1 MIIDGRRALA
11 YTTRC
16 GKIEKIEGADN
27 IELVSVL
34 FRVIR

>member
-11 YTTRC
+11 YTATC

-27 IELVSVL
+27 IELMSVL
-34 FRVIR
+34 G